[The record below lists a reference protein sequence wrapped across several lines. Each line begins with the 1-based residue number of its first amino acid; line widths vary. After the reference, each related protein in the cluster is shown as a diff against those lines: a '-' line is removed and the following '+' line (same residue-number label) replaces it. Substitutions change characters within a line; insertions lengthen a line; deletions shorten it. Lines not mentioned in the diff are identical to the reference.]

1 MTKSTPY
8 RRERPG
14 NRRVHDTSEGVNPL
28 TLPWNLEPTTPDE
41 QGWWEDLRWDLMEA
55 FDDGELTREEAY
67 WYITLM
73 ADMFDSEVMRHPTY
87 VTLARLCFFADR
99 GEA

>member
-1 MTKSTPY
+1 
-8 RRERPG
+8 
-14 NRRVHDTSEGVNPL
+14 
-28 TLPWNLEPTTPDE
+28 
-41 QGWWEDLRWDLMEA
+41 MEA
-55 FDDGELTREEAY
+55 FDDGEITREEAY

-87 VTLARLCFFADR
+87 VTLARLCFFSDR